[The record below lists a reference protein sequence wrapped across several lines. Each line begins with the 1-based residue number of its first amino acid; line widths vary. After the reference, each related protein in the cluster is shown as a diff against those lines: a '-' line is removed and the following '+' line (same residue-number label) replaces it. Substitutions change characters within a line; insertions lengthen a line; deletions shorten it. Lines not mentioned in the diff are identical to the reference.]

1 MNAERSV
8 SATYAVDPTLF
19 TPVQFHAR
27 ALLGYSVNGICA
39 WFIKHLGVSIAQ
51 QVSEHC
57 QSMVVVG
64 CEIDYIRPFDFFEV
78 DEFTAILE
86 KVRVRQSSSLLEFF
100 QVFTAG
106 GHEFARVVT
115 RWKIVRLEGDAAL
128 SAASGNMSESL
139 LKRFKSVELDSLPIR
154 RILPLKV
161 VEIETV
167 GQLYVQGSYNQT
179 LHRHQCEVADQWAF
193 HELTA
198 LTAQMRERVVLSAS
212 SSEYPMGEILG
223 RPIKQ
228 ITMEL
233 SCPVFLFEEMLLET
247 NVYLLEAQWVF
258 LHRIYNLDRAKALAA
273 TVIESF

>member
-8 SATYAVDPTLF
+8 SSTYAVDPTLF

-27 ALLGYSVNGICA
+27 ALLGYSVNGICT

-64 CEIDYIRPFDFFEV
+64 CEINYIRHLDFFEV
-78 DEFTAILE
+78 GEFTATLE
-86 KVRVRQSSSLLEFF
+86 KVRVRQSNSLLEFF
-100 QVFTAG
+100 HVFTANG
-106 GHEFARVVT
+106 DEFVRVVT

-128 SAASGNMSESL
+128 SAASGNMCESL
-139 LKRFKSVELDSLPIR
+139 LKRFKRAELDPLPLH

-161 VEIETV
+161 AEIETA
-167 GQLYVQGSYNQT
+167 GQLYVQGSYSQT

-193 HELTA
+193 LELTA
-198 LTAQMRERVVLSAS
+198 RVAQMRERVVMSVS
-212 SSEYPMGEILG
+212 SVEYPMGEILG
-223 RPIKQ
+223 MPIKQ
-228 ITMEL
+228 IAMAL
-233 SCPVFLFEEMLLET
+233 SCPVFLFEEKLLET
-247 NVYLLEAQWVF
+247 NIYLFEAQWVF